1 MKDLIDSYPIQ
12 DEEFKWRKSCFVD
25 ELSEKVQIESCL
37 MGWIHDFKIQNLLDR
52 TQVLFLIFRDSTGLK
67 EFQITK
73 PELVKKI
80 AKLERESVIAIR
92 TLGTK
97 VNDLKIISQAK
108 PVPVLPCLITDHS
121 SIDLVINRAYALR
134 TERMKAILKI
144 QDSIFSSV
152 RKFFE
157 KEKFYEIRPPI
168 IAPATDP
175 GIRGAKA
182 GELDFYGKR
191 YKLTTSMIL
200 YKQMAICSLER
211 IYSLSPNIRLEDPA
225 TQETGRHLAEFYQI
239 DVEQAFADYH
249 DAMNLGEKLL
259 ISIFKAVKRNR
270 KEELNFLERNLIIP
284 TRPFQK
290 LTYKKVLEKLRE
302 MKFGNLQDGQ
312 EIPWNAEKALSE
324 LFDAPFWITDYPYGS
339 RGFYDRQNPE
349 NPSFLKDF
357 DLMYP
362 GGFGEAMSGS
372 EREYLYEKVKRKML
386 EQGVPLVGYKWYF
399 DMLQRGV
406 PPSAGFGLGLER
418 LTRYICGLEKI
429 WEATAF
435 PKVPGIHSP

>member
-1 MKDLIDSYPIQ
+1 MNILIDAYPKQ
-12 DEEFKWRKSCFVD
+12 DEEFKWQKSCFID

-37 MGWIHDFKIQNLLDR
+37 MGWFHDFEIQNLPDR
-52 TQVLFLIFRDSTGLK
+52 TQVLFLIFRDGTGLK
-67 EFQITK
+67 KFKITK
-73 PELVKKI
+73 PELIKKI
-80 AKLERESVIAIR
+80 VVLERESVIAIR
-92 TLGTK
+92 TFRTK
-97 VNDLKIISQAK
+97 VRDLKIISQAK
-108 PVPVLPCLITDHS
+108 PVPVLPCLITDYS
-121 SIDLVINRAYALR
+121 SIDLVINRAYVLR
-134 TERMKAILKI
+134 TERMKAILRI
-144 QDSIFSSV
+144 QDRIFSSV

-168 IAPATDP
+168 IGPATDP

-182 GELDFYGKR
+182 GELDFYGKK

-200 YKQMAICSLER
+200 YKQMAICSLEK
-211 IYSLSPNIRLEDPA
+211 IYSFSPNIRLEDPA
-225 TQETGRHLAEFYQI
+225 TQETGRHLAEFCQI

-259 ISIFKAVKRNR
+259 ITIFKAVKRNC

-284 TRPFQK
+284 KRPFRK
-290 LTYKKVLEKLRE
+290 LTYKEVMEQLRE
-302 MKFGNLQDGQ
+302 MKFDGLQDGQ

-349 NPSFLKDF
+349 NPSSLKSF

-372 EREYLYEKVKRKML
+372 EREYLYDKVRRKML
-386 EQGVPLVGYKWYF
+386 EQGEPLAGYKWYL

-435 PKVPGIHSP
+435 PKVPGVHSP